1 MLTMKNIKLSI
12 AAILTIFLGF
22 SSCIEHEVIPAPVP
36 EVDLFCEFSGSINST
51 AVQLTQNVSGYYLKT
66 SKAKILLPPPSLS
79 SAVYYSEILS
89 ASSNASIKVSLGSLN
104 WDASTLNEPSI
115 AAFNDFHA
123 NALSPVYTTG
133 AASGF
138 EVTYRDG
145 LGNVWV
151 SQQGSPNPQVVLF
164 SNIKQESDATGDY
177 SKFQCNFSCYVYRQ
191 EPITLVWDSLPI
203 QNAIFKGWFK
213 R

>member
-1 MLTMKNIKLSI
+1 M
-12 AAILTIFLGF
+12 
-22 SSCIEHEVIPAPVP
+22 
-36 EVDLFCEFSGSINST
+36 VDAVVRDANSRT
-51 AVQLTQNVSGYYLKT
+51 
-66 SKAKILLPPPSLS
+66 S
-79 SAVYYSEILS
+79 SATTAKPRPCSP
-89 ASSNASIKVSLGSLN
+89 ARA
-104 WDASTLNEPSI
+104 ASI